1 MGKVINFD
9 NLSTDDALNGWIR
22 ESIEEC
28 KSTYPMVGGE
38 LPVAVDIGAN
48 VGGFCIY
55 ARNNFQK
62 IYAFEPEAMN
72 YAVLQSVKEH
82 YQLDNVEI
90 FNTAVY
96 GKSNTELSLRSY
108 SNNHSKEVTCAQ
120 FEHKDFLAIDQK
132 CETISLADMMEALD
146 LDRINY
152 LKIDCEGSEYEI
164 LENFED
170 YHKISLIA
178 LEIHGFYGKKR
189 KLDLL
194 KRLSKHYHFAD
205 ISKSAVG
212 SLRDMIRE
220 VPSLKELQDQHIFF
234 LIHKNIRGT
243 RAS

>member
-108 SNNHSKEVTCAQ
+108 SN
-120 FEHKDFLAIDQK
+120 
-132 CETISLADMMEALD
+132 
-146 LDRINY
+146 Y

-220 VPSLKELQDQHIFF
+220 VPSLRELQDQHIFF
-234 LIHKNIRGT
+234 LIHKSIRGT